1 MIHLWNRGA
10 WLEQSKSTIRGARSG
25 DKRERILGAAIQVF
39 AEKGFFQAKIS
50 EIASVA
56 RVADG
61 TIYLYFDNKDDLLIQ
76 VFEEIMVRFIDG
88 LKEALEGSDE
98 PADRIRRVIAHHLS
112 MVEAHPDIAAVIAVE
127 LRQSPKFMKEYKN
140 PKFAQY
146 MRSIAAIIEE
156 GTRNG
161 TFRKDVDPII
171 AARALFGM
179 LDEVVLSWVLLGR
192 RFDLRH
198 SAEQVQ
204 LIFMHGTRAT
214 E

>member
-1 MIHLWNRGA
+1 M
-10 WLEQSKSTIRGARSG
+10 EQGKTTIRGGRSG
-25 DKRERILGAAIQVF
+25 DKRERILRAAIQVF

-50 EIASVA
+50 EIATVA
-56 RVADG
+56 EVADG

-76 VFEEIMVRFIDG
+76 VFEEIMVRFIEG
-88 LKEALEGSDE
+88 LKVALEGSE
-98 PADRIRRVIAHHLS
+98 EASDRIRRVIEHHFS

-156 GTRNG
+156 GVRMG
-161 TFRKDVDPII
+161 TFRGDVDPII

-179 LDEVVLSWVLLGR
+179 LDEVVLSWVLVGR

-198 SAEQVQ
+198 SAEQVRI
-204 LIFMHGTRAT
+204 IFMHGTRT
-214 E
+214 ST

>member
-1 MIHLWNRGA
+1 M
-10 WLEQSKSTIRGARSG
+10 EQTKTTIRSGRSG
-25 DKRERILGAAIQVF
+25 DKRERILRAAIQVF

-50 EIASVA
+50 EIAAVA
-56 RVADG
+56 QVADG

-88 LKEALEGSDE
+88 LKEALEGTDE
-98 PADRIRRVIAHHLS
+98 ASERIGRVIEHHLS

-156 GTRNG
+156 GVRMG
-161 TFRKDVDPII
+161 TFRSDVDPII

-179 LDEVVLSWVLLGR
+179 LDEVVLSWVLVGR

-204 LIFMHGTRAT
+204 LIFMHGTRASG
-214 E
+214 

>member
-1 MIHLWNRGA
+1 M
-10 WLEQSKSTIRGARSG
+10 EQTKTTIRSGRSG
-25 DKRERILGAAIQVF
+25 DKRERILRAAIQVF

-50 EIASVA
+50 EIAAVA
-56 RVADG
+56 QVADG

-88 LKEALEGSDE
+88 LKEALEGTDE
-98 PADRIRRVIAHHLS
+98 ASERIGRVIEHHLS
-112 MVEAHPDIAAVIAVE
+112 MVEAPPDIAAVIAVE

-156 GTRNG
+156 GARMG
-161 TFRKDVDPII
+161 TFRSDGDPII
-171 AARALFGM
+171 AARALCGM
-179 LDEVVLSWVLLGR
+179 LDEVVLSWVLVGR

-204 LIFMHGTRAT
+204 LIFMHGTRASA
-214 E
+214 